1 MKSGKGASL
10 PELSPNP
17 CVRLALFL
25 LGTALAGASLIGCAS
40 PSEPLERK
48 PPVAATITDLAA
60 SQNANEVVLTFTLP
74 TETVDRRPLKEPL
87 AIEIYR
93 GVGAPGADSR
103 SHMTLVA
110 TIPAGEADQYAVHG
124 QVRYIDLLN
133 ADVFGSRDSVG
144 ANYAVRTRASVKK
157 DSEPSNFA
165 YLLLRPALEPVSDLK
180 ADVTQSAVVLTW
192 TPPAKTIA
200 GSAPP
205 ITGYRVYRTETAE
218 PATSEAKPESKP
230 VTVKIGETQMPS
242 FEDTQFDFGRT
253 YQYSVKS
260 VIGSGLEALESAD
273 SNVLTITPK
282 DTFPP
287 AAPQGLVATLVP
299 RQGDVAAHLEL
310 SWAINAETD
319 LAGYNIYRSEGADT
333 PGTRVNTDLLL
344 TPSFRDMNAQPG
356 HRYSYTVTAVDRAGN
371 ESAASAAVSGGVPA
385 ENGPTP

>member
-1 MKSGKGASL
+1 L
-10 PELSPNP
+10 LELSPNP
-17 CVRLALFL
+17 YARLALFL
-25 LGTALAGASLIGCAS
+25 LGTALASAFLSGCAS

-48 PPVAATITDLAA
+48 PPVAETITDLAA

-74 TETVDRRPLKEPL
+74 TETIDRRPLKEPL

-110 TIPAGEADQYAVHG
+110 TIPAGEADQYTAHG
-124 QVRYIDLLN
+124 QVRYLDLLDP
-133 ADVFGSRDSVG
+133 DVFGQKDVVG
-144 ANYAVRTRASVKK
+144 ASYSVRTRASVKK
-157 DSEPSNFA
+157 DSDPSNFA
-165 YLLLRPALEPVSDLK
+165 YLLLRPAFEPVLDLK
-180 ADVTQSAVVLTW
+180 AEVTQSAVVLTW

-205 ITGYRVYRTETAE
+205 ITGYRIYRTETGE
-218 PATSEAKPESKP
+218 SATPEAKRESKP
-230 VTVKIGETQMPS
+230 VTVKIGESQMPS
-242 FEDTQFDFGRT
+242 FEDTQFDFGKT

-287 AAPQGLVATLVP
+287 AAPQGLIVTSVP
-299 RQGDVAAHLEL
+299 RQGDLAAHLEL

-319 LAGYNIYRSEGADT
+319 LAGYNIYRSEGVDIA
-333 PGTRVNTDLLL
+333 GTRVNTDLLL
-344 TPSFRDMNAQPG
+344 TPSFRDMNAEPG
-356 HRYSYTVTAVDRAGN
+356 QRYFYTVTAVDRAGN
-371 ESAASAAVSGGVPA
+371 ESNPSGAVSGGVPA
-385 ENGPTP
+385 ETGPKQ